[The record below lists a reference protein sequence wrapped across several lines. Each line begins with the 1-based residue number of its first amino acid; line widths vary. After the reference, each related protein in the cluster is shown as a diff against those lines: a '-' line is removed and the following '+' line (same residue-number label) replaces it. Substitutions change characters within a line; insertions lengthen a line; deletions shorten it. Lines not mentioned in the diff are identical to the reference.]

1 MAVKKTEQIF
11 RSLKSVL
18 SSVYGLE
25 VGMDSGCI
33 LVIVSPQM
41 CLSCTGEGKI
51 NGRSTL
57 TISTWLHTLIPA
69 RSGWRIMVDHGDW
82 PGKRKKGKQ
91 SDDSNPCI
99 CTYVG
104 T

>member
-1 MAVKKTEQIF
+1 MAIKKTLQIF
-11 RSLKSVL
+11 RSMQIVL

-41 CLSCTGEGKI
+41 CLSCTEEGKI
-51 NGRSTL
+51 NGRPTL
-57 TISTWLHTLIPA
+57 TISTWLPTLIPA
-69 RSGWRIMVDHGDW
+69 RSAWRIMVDHMVTDLE
-82 PGKRKKGKQ
+82 KGRRENQ
-91 SDDSNPCI
+91 VMI
-99 CTYVG
+99 AIHAYVH